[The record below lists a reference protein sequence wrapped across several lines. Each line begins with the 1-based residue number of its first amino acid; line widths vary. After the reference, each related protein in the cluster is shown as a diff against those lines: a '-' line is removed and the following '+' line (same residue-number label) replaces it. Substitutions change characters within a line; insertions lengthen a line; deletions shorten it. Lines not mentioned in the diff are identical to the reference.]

1 MFKKA
6 KEFKKRLVE
15 YYKEE
20 ENKKV
25 AIFYTVLRFLVILCL
40 IREIFIGNYHN
51 VFLCLLTLVL
61 FVIPFFIEDKFQVTI
76 PNVLEI
82 IILLFIFS
90 AEILGE
96 IQNFYNII
104 PNWDTILHTLNG
116 FLAAA
121 IGFSLIDILNRTD
134 KVHIALSPIFV
145 ALVAFCFSMTVGV
158 VWEFFEYTADS
169 LLSTDMQKDTIINK
183 ISCVNLTNTNAFDPE
198 IIKDIN
204 KTNQNILQ
212 VENNKVKAEAKKE
225 NIEEKIDIL
234 CNNMWEEYEI
244 TYASACSNYK
254 NINLSFED
262 LKKQE
267 NNIKSKISKLGNV
280 NVGAIEEYKIV
291 KERYDFNIQQREDIF
306 CLLYT
311 SDAADEL

>member
-1 MFKKA
+1 MFKKL
-6 KEFKKRLVE
+6 KEFKMRLVE

-40 IREIFIGNYHN
+40 IREIFMGNYHN
-51 VFLCLLTLVL
+51 VFLCLLTLIL
-61 FVIPFFIEDKFQVTI
+61 FLIPFFIEDKLKVTI

-134 KVHIALSPIFV
+134 KFHIKLSPIFV
-145 ALVAFCFSMTVGV
+145 ALVAFSFSMTVGV
-158 VWEFFEYTADS
+158 IWEFFEYTADN
-169 LLSTDMQKDTIINK
+169 LLRTDMQKDTIVTK
-183 ISCVNLTNTNAFDPE
+183 ISSVNFEDKDDFVPKV
-198 IIKDIN
+198 IKGIN
-204 KTNQNILQ
+204 KTTINYDDKSIIVPNGYLDIGL
-212 VENNKVKAEAKKE
+212 
-225 NIEEKIDIL
+225 IDT
-234 CNNMWEEYEI
+234 M
-244 TYASACSNYK
+244 
-254 NINLSFED
+254 ED
-262 LKKQE
+262 LIVNFIGALTFSILGYFYIKQRDKYKGIEHFIPKK
-267 NNIKSKISKLGNV
+267 KK
-280 NVGAIEEYKIV
+280 A
-291 KERYDFNIQQREDIF
+291 
-306 CLLYT
+306 
-311 SDAADEL
+311 

>member
-20 ENKKV
+20 KNKKV

-61 FVIPFFIEDKFQVTI
+61 FVIPFFIEDKFKVTI
-76 PNVLEI
+76 PSVLEI

-104 PNWDTILHTLNG
+104 PNWDTILHNLNG

-169 LLSTDMQKDTIINK
+169 ILSTDMQKDTIISK
-183 ISCVNLTNTNAFDPE
+183 MSSVNLTNTNAFDPE
-198 IIKDIN
+198 IITGIDKTTIHYNNNSITIPNGYLDIG
-204 KTNQNILQ
+204 L
-212 VENNKVKAEAKKE
+212 
-225 NIEEKIDIL
+225 IDT
-234 CNNMWEEYEI
+234 M
-244 TYASACSNYK
+244 
-254 NINLSFED
+254 ED
-262 LKKQE
+262 LIVNFIGALTFSILGYLYIKHRDKYKGIEHFIPRKK
-267 NNIKSKISKLGNV
+267 K
-280 NVGAIEEYKIV
+280 A
-291 KERYDFNIQQREDIF
+291 
-306 CLLYT
+306 
-311 SDAADEL
+311 

>member
-25 AIFYTVLRFLVILCL
+25 AIFYTVLRFLVIICL

-104 PNWDTILHTLNG
+104 PNWDTILHTING

-121 IGFSLIDILNRTD
+121 IGFSLIDVLNRTD
-134 KVHIALSPIFV
+134 KVHI
-145 ALVAFCFSMTVGV
+145 
-158 VWEFFEYTADS
+158 
-169 LLSTDMQKDTIINK
+169 
-183 ISCVNLTNTNAFDPE
+183 
-198 IIKDIN
+198 
-204 KTNQNILQ
+204 
-212 VENNKVKAEAKKE
+212 
-225 NIEEKIDIL
+225 
-234 CNNMWEEYEI
+234 
-244 TYASACSNYK
+244 
-254 NINLSFED
+254 
-262 LKKQE
+262 
-267 NNIKSKISKLGNV
+267 
-280 NVGAIEEYKIV
+280 
-291 KERYDFNIQQREDIF
+291 
-306 CLLYT
+306 
-311 SDAADEL
+311 

>member
-6 KEFKKRLVE
+6 KEFKKRLAE

-20 ENKKV
+20 RNKKV

-51 VFLCLLTLVL
+51 VFLCILTLIL
-61 FVIPFFIEDKFQVTI
+61 FVIPFFIEDKFKVTI

-104 PNWDTILHTLNG
+104 PNWDTLLHTLNG
-116 FLAAA
+116 FLSAA
-121 IGFSLIDILNRTD
+121 IGFSLIDILNRAD
-134 KVHIALSPIFV
+134 KFHIELSPIFV

-183 ISCVNLTNTNAFDPE
+183 ISSVNLEDKDDFVPKV
-198 IIKDIN
+198 IKDIN
-204 KTNQNILQ
+204 KTTIYYD
-212 VENNKVKAEAKKE
+212 NKSVTVHDGYLD
-225 NIEEKIDIL
+225 IGLIDT
-234 CNNMWEEYEI
+234 M
-244 TYASACSNYK
+244 
-254 NINLSFED
+254 ED
-262 LKKQE
+262 LE
-267 NNIKSKISKLGNV
+267 V
-280 NVGAIEEYKIV
+280 NFVGAIIFSVLGYLYIKQRDKYKGIEHFIPT
-291 KERYDFNIQQREDIF
+291 KKK
-306 CLLYT
+306 
-311 SDAADEL
+311 A

>member
-25 AIFYTVLRFLVILCL
+25 AIFYTVLRFLVIICL

-104 PNWDTILHTLNG
+104 PNWDTILHTING

-183 ISCVNLTNTNAFDPE
+183 ISSVNLTNTNAFDPE

-204 KTNQNILQ
+204 KTTIYYGNDTITIPDGYLD
-212 VENNKVKAEAKKE
+212 
-225 NIEEKIDIL
+225 IGLIDT
-234 CNNMWEEYEI
+234 M
-244 TYASACSNYK
+244 
-254 NINLSFED
+254 ED
-262 LKKQE
+262 LIVNFIGALFFSILGYFYIKHRDKYKGIEHFIPRKKL
-267 NNIKSKISKLGNV
+267 KS
-280 NVGAIEEYKIV
+280 
-291 KERYDFNIQQREDIF
+291 
-306 CLLYT
+306 
-311 SDAADEL
+311 

>member
-6 KEFKKRLVE
+6 KEFKKRLAE

-20 ENKKV
+20 RNKKV

-51 VFLCLLTLVL
+51 VFLCILTLIL
-61 FVIPFFIEDKFQVTI
+61 FVIPFFIEDKFKVTI

-104 PNWDTILHTLNG
+104 PNWDTLLHTLNG
-116 FLAAA
+116 FLSAA
-121 IGFSLIDILNRTD
+121 IGFSLIDILNRAD
-134 KVHIALSPIFV
+134 KFHIELSPIFV

-183 ISCVNLTNTNAFDPE
+183 ISSINLEDKDDFVPKV
-198 IIKDIN
+198 IKDIN
-204 KTNQNILQ
+204 KTTIYYD
-212 VENNKVKAEAKKE
+212 NKSVTVHDGYLD
-225 NIEEKIDIL
+225 IGLIDT
-234 CNNMWEEYEI
+234 M
-244 TYASACSNYK
+244 
-254 NINLSFED
+254 ED
-262 LKKQE
+262 LE
-267 NNIKSKISKLGNV
+267 V
-280 NVGAIEEYKIV
+280 NFVGAIIFSVLGYFYIKQRDKYKGIEHFIPR
-291 KERYDFNIQQREDIF
+291 KKK
-306 CLLYT
+306 
-311 SDAADEL
+311 A

>member
-20 ENKKV
+20 KNKKV

-169 LLSTDMQKDTIINK
+169 ILSTDMQKDTIISK
-183 ISCVNLTNTNAFDPE
+183 MSSVNLTNTNAFDPE
-198 IIKDIN
+198 IITGIDKTTIHYNNNSITIPNGYLDIG
-204 KTNQNILQ
+204 L
-212 VENNKVKAEAKKE
+212 
-225 NIEEKIDIL
+225 IDT
-234 CNNMWEEYEI
+234 M
-244 TYASACSNYK
+244 
-254 NINLSFED
+254 ED
-262 LKKQE
+262 LIVNFIGALTFSILGYFYIKHRDKYKGIEHFIPRKK
-267 NNIKSKISKLGNV
+267 K
-280 NVGAIEEYKIV
+280 A
-291 KERYDFNIQQREDIF
+291 
-306 CLLYT
+306 
-311 SDAADEL
+311 

>member
-1 MFKKA
+1 MLKRIKNFQ
-6 KEFKKRLVE
+6 KRLVE

-51 VFLCLLTLVL
+51 VFLCILTLVL
-61 FVIPFFIEDKFQVTI
+61 FVIPFFVEEKLKVTI

-104 PNWDTILHTLNG
+104 PNWDMILHTLNG

-134 KVHIALSPIFV
+134 KFHIELSPIFV

-158 VWEFFEYTADS
+158 AWEFFEYTADN
-169 LLSTDMQKDTIINK
+169 LLNTDMQKDTVVNK
-183 ISCVNLTNTNAFDPE
+183 ISSVNITNANAFDPK
-198 IIKDIN
+198 IITGIDDTSIHYGNDTITIPDGYLDIG
-204 KTNQNILQ
+204 L
-212 VENNKVKAEAKKE
+212 
-225 NIEEKIDIL
+225 IDT
-234 CNNMWEEYEI
+234 M
-244 TYASACSNYK
+244 
-254 NINLSFED
+254 ED
-262 LKKQE
+262 LIVNFIGAVTFSILGYFYIKKRD
-267 NNIKSKISKLGNV
+267 KYKG
-280 NVGAIEEYKIV
+280 IEHFIPKKKKV
-291 KERYDFNIQQREDIF
+291 
-306 CLLYT
+306 
-311 SDAADEL
+311 

>member
-1 MFKKA
+1 MLKKL
-6 KEFKKRLVE
+6 KNFEKRLAE

-40 IREIFIGNYHN
+40 IREIFMGNYHN

-61 FVIPFFIEDKFQVTI
+61 FVIPFFVEDKLKVSI

-134 KVHIALSPIFV
+134 KFNFELSPIFV
-145 ALVAFCFSMTVGV
+145 ALVSFCFSMTVGV
-158 VWEFFEYTADS
+158 VWEFFEFSADNI
-169 LLSTDMQKDTIINK
+169 LKTDMQKDTIVNQ
-183 ISCVNLTNTNAFDPE
+183 ISSVNLKNANAFDPE
-198 IIKDIN
+198 IIKDIK
-204 KTNQNILQ
+204 KTEIYYGNDMITISDGYLD
-212 VENNKVKAEAKKE
+212 
-225 NIEEKIDIL
+225 IGIIDT
-234 CNNMWEEYEI
+234 M
-244 TYASACSNYK
+244 
-254 NINLSFED
+254 ED
-262 LKKQE
+262 LLVNFIGALFFSILGYFYIKKRDKYKGIE
-267 NNIKSKISKLGNV
+267 HFIPKKKKLKV
-280 NVGAIEEYKIV
+280 
-291 KERYDFNIQQREDIF
+291 
-306 CLLYT
+306 
-311 SDAADEL
+311 

>member
-76 PNVLEI
+76 PNALEI

-104 PNWDTILHTLNG
+104 PNWDTILHTING

-121 IGFSLIDILNRTD
+121 IGF
-134 KVHIALSPIFV
+134 
-145 ALVAFCFSMTVGV
+145 FS
-158 VWEFFEYTADS
+158 
-169 LLSTDMQKDTIINK
+169 N
-183 ISCVNLTNTNAFDPE
+183 
-198 IIKDIN
+198 
-204 KTNQNILQ
+204 
-212 VENNKVKAEAKKE
+212 
-225 NIEEKIDIL
+225 
-234 CNNMWEEYEI
+234 
-244 TYASACSNYK
+244 
-254 NINLSFED
+254 
-262 LKKQE
+262 
-267 NNIKSKISKLGNV
+267 
-280 NVGAIEEYKIV
+280 
-291 KERYDFNIQQREDIF
+291 
-306 CLLYT
+306 
-311 SDAADEL
+311 